1 MRTSSTRNEKSI
13 CGYCPSLTR
22 GAHAQTQPPE
32 APGALMGIYPAR
44 HWRPRDDLRPALER
58 HLKRFD
64 FLLTFTEWASLPQDR
79 AGWHKRV
86 IHPPFEIGKPFTRQ
100 PRGDTRVTPEEKRRR
115 MAQHKAEIEARR
127 AAFNA
132 NAHQA
137 LSNS

>member
-1 MRTSSTRNEKSI
+1 VVVWRASKENHFQKDSSRL
-13 CGYCPSLTR
+13 Y
-22 GAHAQTQPPE
+22 A
-32 APGALMGIYPAR
+32 AP
-44 HWRPRDDLRPALER
+44 WSLER

-64 FLLTFTEWASLPQDR
+64 LPLTFTEWASLAQDR

-86 IHPPFEIGKPFTRQ
+86 THPPFEIGKPFTRQ

-115 MAQHKAEIEARR
+115 MAQHKAETEARR

-137 LSNS
+137 PSNS